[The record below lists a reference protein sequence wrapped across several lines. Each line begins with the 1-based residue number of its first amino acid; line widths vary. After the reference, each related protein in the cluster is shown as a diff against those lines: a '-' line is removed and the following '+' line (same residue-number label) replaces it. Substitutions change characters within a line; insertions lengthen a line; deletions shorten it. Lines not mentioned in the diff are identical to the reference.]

1 MLLIS
6 NIIGLV
12 AFSFSGAVKGIS
24 KNLDLFGIAVL
35 GLVTALGGG
44 VLRDFMVVRTP
55 IMLKDPLYI
64 GFALLGILLALL
76 TRRWSTSI
84 IEDWGFLLSDA
95 IGLAAFTVS
104 GALVAVEYK
113 MGIIGI
119 IILGLSTAVGGG
131 IIRDVLAGEI
141 PLILQKEVYASC
153 SICGGFV
160 LWLILYLGGSNTLAS
175 ASAMGITLLLRILAI
190 QRKWQLPRFEA

>member
-1 MLLIS
+1 MLLLS

-64 GFALLGILLALL
+64 GFALLGIFLALL
-76 TRRWSTSI
+76 TRRWSTKI
-84 IEDWGFLLSDA
+84 VEDWGFLLSDA

-119 IILGLSTAVGGG
+119 IVLGLSTAVGGG

-160 LWLILYLGGSNTLAS
+160 FWLILYLGGSITLAS

>member
-6 NIIGLV
+6 NIIGLI

-24 KNLDLFGIAVL
+24 KNLDLFGIVVL
-35 GLVTALGGG
+35 GVVTALGGG
-44 VLRDFMVVRTP
+44 VLRDFMVARIP
-55 IMLKDPLYI
+55 IMLKDPLYL
-64 GFALLGILLALL
+64 GFSLLGVLLALL

-84 IEDWGFLLSDA
+84 VEDWGFLLSDA

-104 GALVAVEYK
+104 GSLVAVEYK
-113 MGIIGI
+113 MGIMGI

-131 IIRDVLAGEI
+131 VIRDVLAGEV

-153 SICGGFV
+153 SVCGGFIF
-160 LWLILYLGGSNTLAS
+160 WLILLLGGSNTLAS
-175 ASAMGITLLLRILAI
+175 SSAMGTVLFLRIMAI
-190 QRKWQLPRFEA
+190 KRKWQLPRFKS

>member
-1 MLLIS
+1 MLLLS

-76 TRRWSTSI
+76 TRRWSTKI
-84 IEDWGFLLSDA
+84 VEDWGFLLSDA

-104 GALVAVEYK
+104 GALVAVEYG

-119 IILGLSTAVGGG
+119 IVLGLSTAVGGG

-160 LWLILYLGGSNTLAS
+160 FWLILYLGGSNTLAS
-175 ASAMGITLLLRILAI
+175 TSAMGITLLLRILAI